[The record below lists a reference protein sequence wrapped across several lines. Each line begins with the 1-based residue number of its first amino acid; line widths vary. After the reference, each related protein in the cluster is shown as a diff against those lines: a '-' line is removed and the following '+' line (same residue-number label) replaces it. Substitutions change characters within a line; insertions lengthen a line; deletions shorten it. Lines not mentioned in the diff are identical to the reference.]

1 MNPEAHT
8 RLNSWFNAFPR
19 AAGATAIA
27 EGGCW
32 KRHAR
37 HREHH
42 MKLKR
47 AEMEG
52 EIARRQAELDATEIE
67 LKSVKLEESAVEQ
80 GRVARA
86 KMRGEET
93 SDAQVN
99 TGARKGKQ
107 TGARRKGVW
116 NEAI

>member
-1 MNPEAHT
+1 
-8 RLNSWFNAFPR
+8 
-19 AAGATAIA
+19 
-27 EGGCW
+27 
-32 KRHAR
+32 
-37 HREHH
+37 

-107 TGARRKGVW
+107 TGARRKGGV
-116 NEAI
+116 E